1 MRRPTFPKRQ
11 NFTPRPDRNYSSPV
25 QQNSSYRRMQEQRT
39 GGSRQDLNQRLD
51 DTDYICF
58 TIQHLDIMRV
68 NIYFFVLA
76 LI

>member
-1 MRRPTFPKRQ
+1 M
-11 NFTPRPDRNYSSPV
+11 
-25 QQNSSYRRMQEQRT
+25 QQQRT
-39 GGSRQDLNQRLD
+39 GGSRQNLNQRLD

-76 LI
+76 LIRKPDNFS